1 MDKFGLLGRKL
12 SHSFSVPIHNK
23 LGSYEY
29 KLYEKEENQVEG
41 FLKETDLLGMNVTI
55 PYKKTVIPF
64 CEPLSDTAKKIGS
77 VNTLVKKDGKWHG
90 HNTDYF
96 GFSYMIKSS
105 GIEIKDKKVLILGS
119 GGASLT
125 AIAVVKDMGAK
136 EIVVVSRSGEN
147 NYDNIYLH
155 HDSQIIVNTTP
166 VGMYPNCYNSPIKL
180 SDFKNCEGVLD
191 LIYNPAITM
200 LTFCAKMLGI
210 PYANGLTMLTAQAKK
225 AYELFFDIKE
235 DDSVIEKITED
246 MKKESSNIVLIG
258 MPGSGKSTIAKELC
272 NKLGRK
278 LIDCDEEIV
287 KRENRTIEE
296 IFENDGEEYFRK
308 VETQVIMDF
317 AKESGLIISTGGG
330 CVTREENLFPLKQN
344 SKVFWL
350 KRDINCLPVNNRPLS
365 KANNLSKMYEIRKP
379 LYKKFSDFEVDNN
392 GDIKEAV
399 KKIIE
404 VL

>member
-1 MDKFGLLGRKL
+1 
-12 SHSFSVPIHNK
+12 
-23 LGSYEY
+23 
-29 KLYEKEENQVEG
+29 
-41 FLKETDLLGMNVTI
+41 
-55 PYKKTVIPF
+55 
-64 CEPLSDTAKKIGS
+64 
-77 VNTLVKKDGKWHG
+77 
-90 HNTDYF
+90 
-96 GFSYMIKSS
+96 
-105 GIEIKDKKVLILGS
+105 
-119 GGASLT
+119 
-125 AIAVVKDMGAK
+125 
-136 EIVVVSRSGEN
+136 
-147 NYDNIYLH
+147 
-155 HDSQIIVNTTP
+155 
-166 VGMYPNCYNSPIKL
+166 
-180 SDFKNCEGVLD
+180 
-191 LIYNPAITM
+191 
-200 LTFCAKMLGI
+200 
-210 PYANGLTMLTAQAKK
+210 MLTAQAKK

-296 IFENDGEEYFRK
+296 IFENDGEEYIRK